1 MVSGHGRSAGIG
13 PTSLTIISQS
23 GRLISDAI
31 NCLLTPIR
39 AAEFFAYQS
48 MITHRLDYWSL
59 WGHGSGCRPGIS
71 HIIVVG
77 EERFHVSFHL
87 KRRTTECHIVM
98 RSGSAKGGMRIES
111 AAGCGGWCRMGSGAG
126 LAAYPRPVCW
136 NMIFEFN
143 IAHLGN
149 RSDPRETSSWIF
161 LHVSSARSTKELS
174 GASSRLDELCS
185 GRWREYF

>member
-1 MVSGHGRSAGIG
+1 MVFGHGRSVGIG

-39 AAEFFAYQS
+39 AVEFFAYQS
-48 MITHRLDYWSL
+48 MITHRLDYRSL
-59 WGHGSGCRPGIS
+59 WGHGLRIWDWMQTRYS

-111 AAGCGGWCRMGSGAG
+111 AAGCGGVGWA

-161 LHVSSARSTKELS
+161 LHVSSVRSTRELS
-174 GASSRLDELCS
+174 GASSCLDELFS